1 MFFSFAGKVRRRLR
15 LMQPTPFRARKDG
28 EGSGDSRGQLP
39 SLKLYAAVK
48 MGCHVEK
55 SPN

>member
-48 MGCHVEK
+48 MDCHVEK